1 MRLPDLLQ
9 TRTQDNRPRR
19 LLLLIGSSCLIL
31 GACLVMR
38 LSSGSKSASARSR
51 PSAKSNPTSSQAKSS
66 VGQWAA
72 NVNGRTISRKRL
84 AEECLREHGESV
96 LETVMNRHLIA
107 LECQKQNI
115 RISEQEIDA
124 EIDRVARRFGLPV
137 DQWLTLLQ
145 NERDISADRYR
156 QEIIWPTV
164 ALRRLARKQLAVSEE
179 EIQKEIEAQFG
190 PQVQVRMIVLEDP
203 QQAEKIRSAAT
214 ADPESFASLAVKHSI
229 DINSASSGGLV
240 QPIRRHIGEPQIEVV
255 AFGLQ
260 PDQISGVIPIGDQY
274 VVMQCV
280 SHLDAKLPSD
290 TELRQMRNAIA
301 ESIRDRKL
309 HKAGTELFQELQEQ
323 SNVKNILN
331 DENLRRSMPGVAAT
345 INGHSITTDELA
357 EACISRHG
365 KEVLN
370 GLINRQLIE
379 MEVTRSGVH
388 ISKSDL
394 DQEVTRAAQAAGVT
408 DGEGEVDFVKW
419 FEIMREQQ
427 NVSETVYLEKIV
439 WPSVALRKL
448 VEAEVKVTEE
458 DLNKAYAANYGP
470 RVRCRAIVM
479 DNLRRAQEV
488 WAMYRAK
495 PTVENFAELAS
506 QYSIDPGGKSLG
518 GVVPPIQRHGGQAA
532 LEKEAFRLKPG
543 EHSGVIQVGDKFIFL
558 LCEGITKPVAV
569 DPEEVED
576 VLYADI
582 LEKKHRI
589 MMSRR
594 FQQIIDH
601 ASVENILYPELSRTP
616 ASKMKKLNARSA
628 AADNRG

>member
-145 NERDISADRYR
+145 NERDISAGRYR

>member
-240 QPIRRHIGEPQIEVV
+240 QPIRRHIGEPKIEVV

-388 ISKSDL
+388 IGKSDL

-458 DLNKAYAANYGP
+458 DLNKAYDANYGP